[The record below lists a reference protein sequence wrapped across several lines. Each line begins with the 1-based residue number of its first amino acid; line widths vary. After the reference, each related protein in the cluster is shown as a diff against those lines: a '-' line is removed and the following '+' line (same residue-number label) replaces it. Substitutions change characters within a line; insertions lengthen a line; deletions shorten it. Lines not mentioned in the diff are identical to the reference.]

1 MYLGFSM
8 IKKLIL
14 LFLVSLNSYS
24 QVGEYISQF
33 SGDAEHSTKSKGYYF
48 NYFTYLNIKP
58 DKSFK
63 IIITNYSSKE
73 NHESCC
79 WKTKGTWKVNKDEL
93 ILKDK
98 ENNQTYR
105 FLIRK
110 NNLIDISYR
119 KYNHLTDSELMFE
132 LTSIE
137 ELSKEK
143 NEFLNNLGFVLLF
156 EKIKDKSELN
166 NFLMYKESLCK

>member
-1 MYLGFSM
+1 M
-8 IKKLIL
+8 
-14 LFLVSLNSYS
+14 
-24 QVGEYISQF
+24 
-33 SGDAEHSTKSKGYYF
+33 
-48 NYFTYLNIKP
+48 
-58 DKSFK
+58 
-63 IIITNYSSKE
+63 
-73 NHESCC
+73 
-79 WKTKGTWKVNKDEL
+79 NKDEL
-93 ILKDK
+93 ILKDE

-110 NNLIDISYR
+110 NNLIDITYL